1 MCQLS
6 HMMPCIHQPH
16 DALHSLIIY
25 IYISKGL
32 AGVSA
37 QPHDALHSLIIYIYI
52 SKGLAGVSAQLTHM
66 PCIH

>member
-1 MCQLS
+1 MS
-6 HMMPCIHQPH
+6 AQPH

-52 SKGLAGVSAQLTHM
+52 SKGLAGVSAAL
-66 PCIH
+66 CG